1 MAPPRKS
8 RLDHFLEA
16 YRPIDQDVERR
27 LWDRVHRAGWS
38 QDDPVSLQIAF
49 QAIEEA
55 RMAAIAA
62 RMDALPDQMAEA
74 ARVTLN
80 QIEKAR
86 ARTTAAERE
95 AIAAHVAQEAG
106 DVLRASMPRLERQFQ
121 WRVATRLIATAALIA
136 LVASG
141 AGYILGRHD
150 TAALD
155 SRYADLA
162 EQPDAETWQTLQE
175 VNPNLDEV
183 ISDQCRP
190 GQQDHI
196 ATASGRK
203 ACAVPLWLEGDVV
216 RLPTGFV
223 GRTREHLTSLQ
234 ARLPFGA
241 VLTIGVLLGISI
253 SPPLRRLKR
262 WLKTGEG

>member
-1 MAPPRKS
+1 MTAPPRKS

-16 YRPIDQDVERR
+16 YRPLEPWVERR
-27 LWDRVHRAGWS
+27 VWDRVHRAGWS

-49 QAIEEA
+49 D
-55 RMAAIAA
+55 AIAETRIA
-62 RMDALPDQMAEA
+62 ITIAAMDVLPGRMAEA
-74 ARVTLN
+74 AKVTLN

-86 ARTTAAERE
+86 EQTAAAERE
-95 AIAAHVAQEAG
+95 AIAAHVAQETG

-121 WRVATRLIATAALIA
+121 WRVATRLIVTAALIA

-141 AGYILGRHD
+141 VGYILGRHD

-196 ATASGRK
+196 GI
-203 ACAVPLWLEGDVV
+203 G
-216 RLPTGFV
+216 
-223 GRTREHLTSLQ
+223 
-234 ARLPFGA
+234 AR
-241 VLTIGVLLGISI
+241 IGG
-253 SPPLRRLKR
+253 SPRIGL
-262 WLKTGEG
+262 